1 MRIAIWK
8 LSSPWVKT
16 ALYHLLR
23 MIIILNRWHIQ
34 EKSEHHHSDRHDPTE
49 DNTYPQIF
57 LGENIYWQHL
67 DLNLQ
72 PQDYESDALPLHQE
86 EITES
91 LHTLKDWKH
100 CISRFT
106 LYLILVKIHCIL
118 KCWHWASSSC
128 ISHISCIVS
137 YWGWS
142 SSFKFWHW
150 LVLLWDVLREEGW
163 KPASRI
169 C

>member
-1 MRIAIWK
+1 MVHSRKKVSISIHIDMI
-8 LSSPWVKT
+8 P
-16 ALYHLLR
+16 LR
-23 MIIILNRWHIQ
+23 N
-34 EKSEHHHSDRHDPTE
+34 
-49 DNTYPQIF
+49 NTYPQIF
-57 LGENIYWQHL
+57 WGENIYWQHL

-150 LVLLWDVLREEGW
+150 LVLLWDVLGGKDESHPQEYVSC
-163 KPASRI
+163 PSYSSISHLNATMYFQV
-169 C
+169 